1 MIEPS
6 NSVRVTR
13 RVRCS
18 QVTSRPWLSTVLPFE
33 LLERLPEN
41 GHLARFL
48 DEAQHAVVGNVRPDE
63 IAAGREPGRTLG
75 PDRAGPV
82 ARHPHVA
89 GEELP
94 EALVQHDEVR
104 ALDLSMD
111 TFCFPPIAVATVRLR
126 LAPSARKGKSGA
138 ACLMS
143 RKSDGGV
150 RRSAHLNERQ
160 GLRRRPASATLTL
173 MNCSPAR
180 GDASRLIAVLGPTNT
195 GKTHLAVERMLGHA
209 SGMIGLPL
217 RLLAREIYDRV
228 VKARGAAEVALI
240 TGEEKIVPLRPRYF
254 VCTVE
259 AMPLDR
265 KVEFLAVDE
274 IQLCAD
280 PERGHV
286 FTHRLLHARGSSE
299 TMLMGAATVASL
311 IRQLCPEAEIQF
323 RERLSQLTYAGP
335 KKLTRLPR
343 RSAVVAFSADA
354 VYAIAE
360 LIRRQRGGAA
370 VVMGSLSPRTRNAQV
385 NLFQSG
391 EVDFLVATDAI
402 GMGLNMDVDHVA
414 FAGLRKFDGRRLRGL
429 YSQEIAQIAGR
440 AGRFRKD
447 GAFGVTGD
455 APDLD
460 PDIVAAVEGHVFPSV
475 MAAEWRNHRLD
486 FQSLQGLMRSLAAP
500 PPAPG
505 LRLSAESQDETTLRQ
520 LSTDEM
526 IIRRTRDRSNLMRL
540 WEVCQ
545 TPDFRKTTQDEH
557 TRLIGT
563 MFEHLTQGDRR
574 LPEDWMQGQFASL
587 DRTDGDIDALS
598 SRLARVR
605 TLAYVANRADWLAD
619 PQTWQGR
626 ARDLEDRLSDTLHQS
641 LMQRFVD
648 RRTSALLRSLSQRA
662 GPILG
667 GIDARRGGDGRGPSG
682 RPARRL
688 PFRARARR
696 DRARESR
703 LARRGR
709 AGRRARGRASAWRA
723 GERGRRGLRACARRR
738 RQLAGRGG
746 GRNHRRRAVRAA
758 READRRVRRRA
769 AARARRAAP
778 RGFRGRRGE
787 PASFRAQAS
796 QGGDR
801 GRAAQ
806 GAGARPRLPARRA
819 VRGAGSSRGRRA
831 HQATQPQRAPDP
843 QGARRALRRLQPLS
857 AVASR
862 AEGAAARVRL
872 CRTRK
877 PWRGGRTRTRLN
889 PLPRPA
895 PRPQALALR
904 GLRAVGQLA
913 APIAELE
920 RLDALARAAW
930 PEGAGAIDVTDAL
943 LADLGWRRDDAHHI
957 LRALGFA
964 RVREGEGA
972 ERALFRRRRAASD
985 EPALKAGPVATP
997 FAALAALT
1005 KPAERRTRRRKRRR
1019 AQTAGRA
1026 AS

>member
-1 MIEPS
+1 
-6 NSVRVTR
+6 
-13 RVRCS
+13 
-18 QVTSRPWLSTVLPFE
+18 
-33 LLERLPEN
+33 
-41 GHLARFL
+41 
-48 DEAQHAVVGNVRPDE
+48 
-63 IAAGREPGRTLG
+63 
-75 PDRAGPV
+75 
-82 ARHPHVA
+82 
-89 GEELP
+89 
-94 EALVQHDEVR
+94 
-104 ALDLSMD
+104 
-111 TFCFPPIAVATVRLR
+111 
-126 LAPSARKGKSGA
+126 
-138 ACLMS
+138 
-143 RKSDGGV
+143 
-150 RRSAHLNERQ
+150 
-160 GLRRRPASATLTL
+160 
-173 MNCSPAR
+173 MNRSPAR

-343 RSAVVAFSADA
+343 RSAIVAFSADA

-486 FQSLQGLMRSLAAP
+486 FQSLQGLIRSLAAS
-500 PPAPG
+500 PPASG

-526 IIRRTRDRSNLMRL
+526 IMRRTRDRSNLMRL

-545 TPDFRKTTQDEH
+545 IPDFRKTTQDEH

-574 LPEDWMQGQFASL
+574 LPEDWMQGQLASL

-667 GIDARRGGDGRGPSG
+667 GIDGDGAVTVEGHLVGRLAGFHFEPERGATALENRALRGAVERVVAPEV
-682 RPARRL
+682 ARRL
-688 PFRARARR
+688 GA
-696 DRARESR
+696 
-703 LARRGR
+703 LASEGDEAFALAPGGVVNWRGE
-709 AGRRARGRASAWRA
+709 AA
-723 GERGRRGLRACARRR
+723 GEII
-738 RQLAGRGG
+738 GG
-746 GRNHRRRAVRAA
+746 EPFAPRVRLIGEFGAEPQRERAA
-758 READRRVRRRA
+758 RRLEAFVA
-769 AARARRAAP
+769 AEAT
-778 RGFRGRRGE
+778 
-787 PASFRAQAS
+787 PASLRAQAS

-806 GAGARPRLPARRA
+806 GARAWPRLPARRA
-819 VRGAGSSRGRRA
+819 VRRRWIVARPMRASGYSAATSAGPSRRSACASARSASICRRFSSRKRRCSRSLMPNS
-831 HQATQPQRAPDP
+831 QAP
-843 QGARRALRRLQPLS
+843 
-857 AVASR
+857 
-862 AEGAAARVRL
+862 
-872 CRTRK
+872 
-877 PWRGGRTRTRLN
+877 RGGRTRGRSIRCRVRRRARRRL
-889 PLPRPA
+889 PCAACARWGSLPRRSPSLSGLTRSRA
-895 PRPQALALR
+895 PLGPK
-904 GLRAVGQLA
+904 
-913 APIAELE
+913 
-920 RLDALARAAW
+920 
-930 PEGAGAIDVTDAL
+930 GAGAIDVTDAL

-972 ERALFRRRRAASD
+972 ERALFRRRAASD
-985 EPALKAGPVATP
+985 QSTLKAGPVATP

-1019 AQTAGRA
+1019 GQTAGRA